1 VFRCLCA
8 AKRLRANY
16 NAQKPRIL
24 LPLLSFLSGYQDFL
38 SYRILT
44 VRGKIHICL
53 DLRPLNFALQRAKLK
68 SYHVV
73 GSKVKVMSLCDAKEA
88 FWMLKL
94 DEESSKLTS
103 FETQIGRYLWLKVA
117 RMEREKS

>member
-1 VFRCLCA
+1 MP
-8 AKRLRANY
+8 LRREKVESELQRPEAEDIT
-16 NAQKPRIL
+16 PVS
-24 LPLLSFLSGYQDFL
+24 LLSFLSGYQDFL
-38 SYRILT
+38 SYLFLT

-53 DLRPLNFALQRAKLK
+53 DPRPLNFALQRAKLK
-68 SYHVV
+68 SYQVV
-73 GSKVKVMSLCDAKEA
+73 GSKVKVMSLCYANEA

-103 FETQIGRYLWLKVA
+103 FETQIGRYRWLKVA